1 MIQLFTMTPFF
12 AHLSQVAFNARHA
25 REGPRSKKGAK
36 KEWPQHTMWG
46 PLVISWFISPSN
58 YSYKYHKP

>member
-36 KEWPQHTMWG
+36 NE
-46 PLVISWFISPSN
+46 
-58 YSYKYHKP
+58 